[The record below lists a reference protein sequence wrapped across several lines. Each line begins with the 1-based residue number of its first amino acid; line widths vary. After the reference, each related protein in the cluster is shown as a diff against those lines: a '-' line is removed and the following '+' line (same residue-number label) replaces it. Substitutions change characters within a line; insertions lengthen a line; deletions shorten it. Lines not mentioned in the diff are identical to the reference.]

1 MRHSRQRERSC
12 IVSNQGNDVGWWPD
26 RAATRLAANG
36 PAAARIAVTAVFV
49 VHGLLFASWT
59 AHIPHV
65 KQSLGLNDGTL
76 GFALLGAPVGSVA
89 AMCLAA
95 VLLPRFGSRRIIQV
109 ALIGYCAVGPLVG
122 LTGTLPALF
131 ATLVLWGAFQGT
143 LDVAMNTQAIAI
155 EKARRPLMS
164 GLHGGWSIGAFTG
177 AGIGALAVGAGLALA
192 PQLLILGSVA
202 LLGAGLLS
210 TRLLPDRGGP
220 GNEPSPGAPRSAA
233 ETSTTERDSGGRS
246 RWSTGMLTL
255 AVIAFASMLC
265 EGAAA
270 DWASVYLSGPLGA
283 TGAVPGLAYAGFAL
297 AMVAVRLC
305 GNRLLARFR
314 PDRFLP
320 VLALVATAGFT
331 TALVIDRPLAAIVG
345 FGCLGLGLAAVVP
358 AVFSAAG
365 RLPGRHPGAA
375 VATVSAFGW
384 AGFVIGPPIIGHLA
398 ELTSLPTALGLLPVL
413 TGFVAFSSWFAH
425 GLKNPERQDEQ
436 PLPVART
443 P

>member
-1 MRHSRQRERSC
+1 
-12 IVSNQGNDVGWWPD
+12 VSNQANDVGCQPD
-26 RAATRLAANG
+26 SAATRLAANG

-109 ALIGYCAVGPLVG
+109 ALIGYCAIGPLVG

-131 ATLVLWGAFQGT
+131 GALVLWGAFQGT

-155 EKARRPLMS
+155 EKAGRWPLMS

-177 AGIGALAVGAGLALA
+177 AGIGALAVGAGIALA

-210 TRLLPDRGGP
+210 TRLLPDRRGGP
-220 GNEPSPGAPRSAA
+220 SSEPPPRSAA
-233 ETSTTERDSGGRS
+233 ETSTTEPDSSGRWP
-246 RWSTGMLTL
+246 WSTGMLTL
-255 AVIAFASMLC
+255 AAIAFACMLC

-297 AMVAVRLC
+297 AMVAVRLS

-314 PDRFLP
+314 PDRLVPF
-320 VLALVATAGFT
+320 LALVATAGFT
-331 TALVIDRPLAAIVG
+331 TALLIDEPLAAIVG
-345 FGCLGLGLAAVVP
+345 FGCLGLGLASVVP

-365 RLPGRHPGAA
+365 RLPGRHPGTA

-384 AGFVIGPPIIGHLA
+384 AGFVVGPPIIGHLA
-398 ELTSLPTALGLLPVL
+398 ALTSLPTALGLLPVL
-413 TGFVAFSSWFAH
+413 TGLVTLGSWYAP
-425 GLKNPERQDEQ
+425 GLKNPQRHDEQ
-436 PLPVART
+436 PLPL
-443 P
+443 PGHPWS